1 MHINDMTSG
10 KPAKLLSSF
19 ALPILAGSL
28 IQQAYTLVDSM
39 MLGRYVSTE
48 ALTAVSCTSWI
59 YWLILNIFTGFTQGF
74 SIIISQQYGAKDYTK
89 MRKSIAMSCI
99 LSFVLTVFITVAA
112 LFFIPDLLVILKTP
126 ENVIDMSILYLNI
139 VTAGVFITMLYN
151 LLSSILRSLGD
162 TQTAFIALIIS
173 SIINIVLDAV
183 FVIHFNL
190 GVTGVAV
197 ATLISQVFSC
207 VVCFIKI
214 KKWDVLHLCAS
225 DWSFNLKC
233 SKELFKAGLPLATQ
247 NIVISIGGLIM
258 QGIVNSYGYVFTTAV
273 SLTSKLV
280 NLIQQAGVS
289 FSVALGTY
297 VAQNLGARKMERV
310 KHGVG
315 VCLKINISLAVISSL
330 VFILIGKPA
339 LSLFLN
345 TNEQSAALNDTILR
359 TAYYYLIIQCMFL
372 FVVYALYTYR
382 AALLGSGK
390 TFIPMISGIVELL
403 IRLAVA
409 SWLPIYVGKNGVL
422 FADVIA
428 WFGAGALLM
437 FTYYS
442 KNSELFNAEA
452 EPLSCE

>member
-1 MHINDMTSG
+1 MNSCFIVNN
-10 KPAKLLSSF
+10 
-19 ALPILAGSL
+19 
-28 IQQAYTLVDSM
+28 
-39 MLGRYVSTE
+39 
-48 ALTAVSCTSWI
+48 AV
-59 YWLILNIFTGFTQGF
+59 FP
-74 SIIISQQYGAKDYTK
+74 KDYTK

-112 LFFIPDLLVILKTP
+112 LFYIPDLLVILKTP

-330 VFILIGKPA
+330 VFFAERIWG
-339 LSLFLN
+339 
-345 TNEQSAALNDTILR
+345 
-359 TAYYYLIIQCMFL
+359 
-372 FVVYALYTYR
+372 
-382 AALLGSGK
+382 
-390 TFIPMISGIVELL
+390 
-403 IRLAVA
+403 
-409 SWLPIYVGKNGVL
+409 
-422 FADVIA
+422 FADYISVVLMESV
-428 WFGAGALLM
+428 LLHLK
-437 FTYYS
+437 F
-442 KNSELFNAEA
+442 
-452 EPLSCE
+452 